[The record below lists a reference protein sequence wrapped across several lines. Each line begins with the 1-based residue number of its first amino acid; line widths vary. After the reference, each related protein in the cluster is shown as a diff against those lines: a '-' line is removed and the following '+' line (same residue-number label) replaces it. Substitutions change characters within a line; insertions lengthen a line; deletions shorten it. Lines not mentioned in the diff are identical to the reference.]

1 MNSVATLGIM
11 NFKLIADWVLVTS
24 DLTSLNKSSYKY
36 DYDGWIATKI
46 SDQLNRDSTTCPG
59 VTLLGVLAPNQKIQ
73 RRLTID

>member
-1 MNSVATLGIM
+1 M

-24 DLTSLNKSSYKY
+24 DLTSLSKSSYKH

-46 SDQLNRDSTTCPG
+46 SDQLNLDSTTCPR